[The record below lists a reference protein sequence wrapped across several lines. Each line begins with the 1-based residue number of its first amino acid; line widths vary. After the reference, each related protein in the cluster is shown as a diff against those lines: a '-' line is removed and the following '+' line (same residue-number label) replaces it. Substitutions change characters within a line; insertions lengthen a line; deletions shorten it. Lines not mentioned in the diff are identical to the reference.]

1 LFLKYLFYFWNSNT
15 MKVAYSLVH
24 MHRIDAPFLLPET
37 EKY

>member
-1 LFLKYLFYFWNSNT
+1 